1 MTNTET
7 AKLALLLFGIVFGGH
22 LLVDLLFAGA
32 F

>member
-1 MTNTET
+1 MTLEDS
-7 AKLALLLFGIVFGGH
+7 KLLALLLGVVFGGH